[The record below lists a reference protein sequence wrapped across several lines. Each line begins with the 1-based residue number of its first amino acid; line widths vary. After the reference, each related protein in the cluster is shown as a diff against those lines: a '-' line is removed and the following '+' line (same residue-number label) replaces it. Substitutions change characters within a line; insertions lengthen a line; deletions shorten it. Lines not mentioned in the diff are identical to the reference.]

1 MKPIQKTI
9 ASSFALLMLAAC
21 GGGGSGDNSGAGSN
35 TNPLKKYEGTYYV
48 CDGRAKETATV
59 TASGA
64 NSMSITFVEDIYQ
77 NTNCQ
82 GAVVGTYKLAQ
93 PLVATYQ
100 NQATA
105 KLPPVTIFPTSDV
118 VDRISMSYAGG
129 TAQLTGSGV
138 NGNCVNYPGG
148 RSCFEDLTR
157 PAETWTSAW
166 YLKGD
171 YIVTFFLENGVLE
184 YGNVSSKDPLFN
196 VNMLIK
202 K

>member
-1 MKPIQKTI
+1 MKSIQKTI
-9 ASSFALLMLAAC
+9 ASSFALLILAAC

-48 CDGRAKETATV
+48 CDGHAKETITV
-59 TASGA
+59 TATGS
-64 NSMSITFVEDIYQ
+64 NSLSITLVEDIYQ
-77 NTNCQ
+77 KTNCA
-82 GAVVGTYKLAQ
+82 GAVVGTYKLAPQ
-93 PLVATYQ
+93 LVATYQ

-105 KLPPVTIFPTSDV
+105 KLPPVTVFATSDV

-138 NGNCVNYPGG
+138 SGKCVIYPGG
-148 RSCFEDLTR
+148 RTCFEDLTQ
-157 PAETWTSAW
+157 PAANWNSAL

-171 YIVTFFLENGVLE
+171 YVVTFFLENGVLE
-184 YGNVSSKDPLFN
+184 YGDVSSKDPLFN

>member
-82 GAVVGTYKLAQ
+82 GAVIGTYKLAQ

-118 VDRISMSYAGG
+118 VDRISLSYAGG

-138 NGNCVNYPGG
+138 TGKCVVYPRGET
-148 RSCFEDLTR
+148 CFEDLTQ
-157 PAETWTSAW
+157 PAGNWNSAL

-171 YIVTFFLENGVLE
+171 YLVTFSLENGVLE
-184 YGNVSSKDPLFN
+184 YGDVSSKDPLFN
-196 VNMLIK
+196 INMLIK